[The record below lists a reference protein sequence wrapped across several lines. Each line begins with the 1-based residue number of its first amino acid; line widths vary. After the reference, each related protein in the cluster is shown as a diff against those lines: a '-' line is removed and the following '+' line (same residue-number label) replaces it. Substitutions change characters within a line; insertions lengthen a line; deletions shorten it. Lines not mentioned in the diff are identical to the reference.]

1 MLSTKHLIEIFFF
14 AYFGNYVFFHVFQI
28 WQCGGKLEIIPC
40 SRVGHVFRSRFPY
53 KFPGGYHEVTVNLA
67 RVVHVWMDDYK
78 KFVFLKRPDLQGV
91 EHGDLTKRLELRKR
105 LKCKSFKWY
114 MENIYPEQ
122 KTPSEDYE
130 AYGEVSWGLEI
141 RVRG

>member
-1 MLSTKHLIEIFFF
+1 L
-14 AYFGNYVFFHVFQI
+14 FHVFQI

-67 RVVHVWMDDYK
+67 RVVHVWMDEYK
-78 KFVFLKRPDLQGV
+78 KFVFIKRPDLQGV

-130 AYGEVSWGLEI
+130 AYGEVSWGP
-141 RVRG
+141 

>member
-1 MLSTKHLIEIFFF
+1 M
-14 AYFGNYVFFHVFQI
+14 
-28 WQCGGKLEIIPC
+28 
-40 SRVGHVFRSRFPY
+40 FRSRFPY

-78 KFVFLKRPDLQGV
+78 KFVFMKRPDLQGV

-122 KTPSEDYE
+122 TTPSEDYE
-130 AYGEVSWGLEI
+130 AYGEVRWELI
-141 RVRG
+141 ICVVAMCHQ

>member
-1 MLSTKHLIEIFFF
+1 M
-14 AYFGNYVFFHVFQI
+14 FQI

-78 KFVFLKRPDLQGV
+78 KFVFIKRPDLQGV

-130 AYGEVSWGLEI
+130 AYGEVSWELEI
-141 RVRG
+141 CVSG